1 MPAPSIRPD
10 ASTSDPIKQRQLARR
25 GLPVQPSSLH
35 PTLRAHRHG
44 YDNSSMSTVGAT
56 PEPGGRRNFSPGN
69 LPLLCATQAEQR
81 HHRGR
86 TQQREHGTLKALAEE
101 EEQRGRKCERSLTP
115 RPSIRQT
122 RAVATQAAT
131 SGTARETEVE
141 RTADDNDRDDDRS
154 LTPRPSLVQ
163 QRAMA
168 AQAREREMGRS

>member
-25 GLPVQPSSLH
+25 GLLVQLSSLH

-56 PEPGGRRNFSPGN
+56 AEPGGRRNFSPGS
-69 LPLLCATQAEQR
+69 LPLLSATQAEQR

-86 TQQREHGTLKALAEE
+86 TLQREHGTLKALAEE
-101 EEQRGRKCERSLTP
+101 EQRGRKREQSLTP
-115 RPSIRQT
+115 RPSMRQT

-168 AQAREREMGRS
+168 AQAREREKGGS